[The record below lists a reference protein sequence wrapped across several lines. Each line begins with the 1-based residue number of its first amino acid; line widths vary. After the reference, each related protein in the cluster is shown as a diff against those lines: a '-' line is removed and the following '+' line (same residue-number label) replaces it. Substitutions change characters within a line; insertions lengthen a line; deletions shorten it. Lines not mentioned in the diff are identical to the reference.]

1 MKAMILAAGLGTRL
15 LPLTQEK
22 PKPLFLIAGRPLLDI
37 LIRTLQDS
45 HCEAVIINTHHLAE
59 MIDEFVQAQDYG
71 IPVHTRYEP
80 TILDTGGAIKNV
92 EDFWDEN
99 PLLVINGDIFTN
111 IDLAQI
117 YRFHLGHRHLITLAL
132 HDYSQFNNVWVD
144 SNDHI
149 TGFGDTAPCPPTAP
163 DVITS
168 ANDRQLA
175 FTGIQVLDPQVL
187 SFIPERTPCS
197 IIDIYCEIIRAGIT
211 LKAFVAGNHYWHDI
225 GTMAGYRRA
234 AREAL
239 ARKALAKAVPEIGEG
254 ILAWSELKG
263 DGSDRTWHR
272 VSLGKT
278 SVIMVDHGPPPE
290 DRTCEADS
298 FVDIGQHLLNKG
310 VPVPHI
316 YGYDR
321 PTGLVALQDLGD
333 LHLQTVVR
341 RTGDQ
346 VELLAHYKAVID
358 LLITMA
364 VEGAKGFN
372 PAFTYQTPYYD
383 QHLILEKEARYF
395 VTAFLNG
402 YKGLRTDFE
411 KLKEGFELFA
421 KRALETGLV
430 GFLHRDFQSRNI
442 LVRNEKYYVID
453 FQGGRLGPL
462 PYDLAS
468 LLIDPYVELP
478 EDIQQDL
485 LAYYLDRLSG
495 SVPVNRQDFLRAY
508 RYCAINRNLQILGA
522 FGFLS
527 RVKEKTAFEAYIP
540 AALASLKT
548 RLSEVGPDVC
558 PRLIRVLSC
567 I

>member
-548 RLSEVGPDVC
+548 RLSTIESDC
-558 PRLIRVLSC
+558 PQLVRIVNG